1 MGGSEGGRGGG
12 GGFLKGLNNIDEIIT
27 LLRMP

>member
-1 MGGSEGGRGGG
+1 MGGSEGGGGG
-12 GGFLKGLNNIDEIIT
+12 GLFLKGLNNIDEIIT